1 MNELKKGKEVW
12 WEDPEGKTSGPY
24 VVKEI
29 DYAEDGALYDDTII
43 LISNGT
49 SEAEVW
55 AGELQ
60 DLELRRER
68 IKKLVERITE
78 IAEKD
83 DWSVHNHNEKYNK
96 IDLYF
101 AKSSSRD
108 QDFGFYI
115 DYNSGDIDGFIN
127 AVEEFYENYDPSEEA
142 ALWIGEDGHGKCGAP
157 YDLADILTDMN
168 ECKDNVKDLIDLFY
182 QELKGVKITKP
193 TKASQFYQRLNQV
206 RTEVI
211 ENIQAIFKDICEK
224 LGVRS
229 VLWSTITNQN
239 DTDICYE
246 TDSDSCSVLPS
257 TIELDDDDDKSF
269 IIIFASFEDCPNS
282 INGENIYTETLI
294 DILGYLENYRST
306 L

>member
-12 WEDPEGKTSGPY
+12 WEDPDGKTSGVY
-24 VVKEI
+24 IIAEI
-29 DYAEDGALYDDTII
+29 NYDEDGALYDDTIV

-60 DLELRRER
+60 DMELRRKR
-68 IKKLVERITE
+68 IKELIDRVTE
-78 IAEKD
+78 IAEDD
-83 DWSVHNHNEKYNK
+83 DWSVHNNDENYNK

-101 AKSSSRD
+101 SKYSSRD

-127 AVEEFYENYDPSEEA
+127 AIEEYYESYDPSEEA
-142 ALWIGEDGHGKCGAP
+142 VLWIGEDGLGMNGAP
-157 YDLADILTDMN
+157 SDIAEILADMN
-168 ECKDNVKDLIDLFY
+168 ECKDNVKNLIDLFY
-182 QELKGVKITKP
+182 QKLKGVKIAKP
-193 TKASQFYQRLNQV
+193 TKTFQFYQRLNQV

-211 ENIQAIFKDICEK
+211 ENIQDVFKDTCEK

-229 VLWSTITNQN
+229 LLWSTITNQN
-239 DTDICYE
+239 DPDICYE
-246 TDSDSCSVLPS
+246 TDSDACSVLPS
-257 TIELDDDDDKSF
+257 TIELADDDKSF

-282 INGENIYTETLI
+282 INGENIYTDTLI
-294 DILGYLENYRST
+294 DILKYLENYRST

>member
-12 WEDPEGKTSGPY
+12 WDDPDGKTSGIY
-24 VVKEI
+24 VVDEI
-29 DYAEDGALYDDTII
+29 NYDEDGALYDDTIV

-60 DLELRRER
+60 DMELRRER
-68 IKKLVERITE
+68 IKELVGRITE
-78 IAEKD
+78 IAEED
-83 DWSVHNHNEKYNK
+83 DWIVHNHNEKYNK

-115 DYNSGDIDGFIN
+115 NYASGDIDGFIN
-127 AVEEFYENYDPSEEA
+127 AVEEYYESYDPSEEA
-142 ALWIGEDGHGKCGAP
+142 ALWIGEDGHGKNGAP
-157 YDLADILTDMN
+157 YDLADILDDMN
-168 ECKDNVKDLIDLFY
+168 ECKNNVKELIDLFY
-182 QELKGVKITKP
+182 QELKGVKINKP
-193 TKASQFYQRLNQV
+193 TKASQLYQKLNQV

-211 ENIQAIFKDICEK
+211 ENIQTIFKDICEK
-224 LGVRS
+224 LEVRS
-229 VLWSTITNQN
+229 VLWSIITNQI
-239 DTDICYE
+239 DPDICYE

-257 TIELDDDDDKSF
+257 TIELDDDDKSF

-294 DILGYLENYRST
+294 DILEYLENYRST